1 MDSSTGRVRTTRLLT
16 RRTGFV
22 AGLCATLLAV
32 SACGGGD
39 DGEGRDYAVP
49 DRLCGVDVAKAKL
62 APLLPAGEKLAER
75 DSGSVPGSPHC
86 ALTVDG
92 RPALS
97 VLGDALDAEAD
108 PFADADWYLRLG
120 KDAGGKDGARYRGER
135 VLDRFALSV
144 TQCAGKQAARKY
156 AVLVELAETDPV
168 PANVADRRKALKEFL
183 DGYVPAALK
192 KQGCT

>member
-1 MDSSTGRVRTTRLLT
+1 MDSPAGRHRTRLLT

-22 AGLCATLLAV
+22 AGLCTTLLAV

-49 DRLCGVDVAKAKL
+49 EQLCGVDVAKDTL

-75 DSGSVPGSPHC
+75 DSGSVPGSARC

-97 VLGDALDAEAD
+97 VLGDALDADAD
-108 PFADADWYLRLG
+108 PFAKADWYLRLG
-120 KDAGGKDGARYRGER
+120 KDAGGKDGARHRGER

-144 TQCAGKQAARKY
+144 TQCTGDQSTRKY

-168 PANVADRRKALKEFL
+168 PESVADRREALKEFL

-192 KQGCT
+192 KQGCA